1 MNTTLKYLMLML
13 SLNCLVACDTST
25 RVRNQPIIQQ
35 LNPYI
40 GKAPALI
47 EQQLDLQNIGIKFIK
62 QPMLEEN
69 RLTYTFQRTL
79 ATAIP
84 TGISTPSEKG
94 KMLQTQIAT
103 TSDSLNSL
111 MSCHIIFKIEN
122 GVAQSYQFKGRAC

>member
-1 MNTTLKYLMLML
+1 MNTALKYLMLIL
-13 SLNCLVACDTST
+13 SLNCLVACDTGT

>member
-1 MNTTLKYLMLML
+1 MNTALKYLMLIL

-40 GKAPALI
+40 GKSPALI

-62 QPMLEEN
+62 QPVLEEN
-69 RLTYTFQRTL
+69 LLTYTFQRTL

-84 TGISTPSEKG
+84 TGISTPNEKG
-94 KMLQTQIAT
+94 KMIQTQIAT

>member
-1 MNTTLKYLMLML
+1 MNTALKYLMLIL

-62 QPMLEEN
+62 QPVLEEN
-69 RLTYTFQRTL
+69 LLTYTFQRTL

>member
-13 SLNCLVACDTST
+13 SLNSLVACDTSI
-25 RVRNQPIIQQ
+25 RARNQPIIQL

-40 GKAPALI
+40 GKSPALI
-47 EQQLDLQNIGIKFIK
+47 EQQLDLQNIGIKFIR
-62 QPMLEEN
+62 QPVLEEN
-69 RLTYTFQRTL
+69 LLTYTFQRAL

-84 TGISTPSEKG
+84 TGISTPNEKG
-94 KMLQTQIAT
+94 KIIQTQIAT

-122 GVAQSYQFKGRAC
+122 GIAQSYQFKGRAC

>member
-1 MNTTLKYLMLML
+1 MNTALKYLMLIL

>member
-1 MNTTLKYLMLML
+1 MNTTLKYLMLIL

>member
-1 MNTTLKYLMLML
+1 MLIL

-35 LNPYI
+35 LSPYI
-40 GKAPALI
+40 GKSPALI
-47 EQQLDLQNIGIKFIK
+47 EQQLDLRNIGIKFIK

>member
-1 MNTTLKYLMLML
+1 MLIL

>member
-1 MNTTLKYLMLML
+1 MNTALKYLMLIL

-62 QPMLEEN
+62 QPVLEEN
-69 RLTYTFQRTL
+69 LLTYTFQRTL

-84 TGISTPSEKG
+84 TGISTPNEKG
-94 KMLQTQIAT
+94 KMIQTQIAT

-122 GVAQSYQFKGRAC
+122 GIAQSYQFKGRAC

>member
-1 MNTTLKYLMLML
+1 MNTTLKYLMLIL

-35 LNPYI
+35 LNPYT